1 MTQSRPIAKLG
12 ATLAL
17 LGLFLLAQT
26 AESQG
31 LVEQLVDRP
40 DAATNDQ
47 VGVDALVQ
55 EQSSDALGDAAQ
67 GRPDINKLDSLEKTW
82 KAKEAHAQ
90 KAYQD
95 QTVAQ
100 QAKLRE
106 HLHQERLAKMSMQ
119 LQVDVSKD
127 SGKVAIPKTTDAHTA
142 KELVKSQESVTHLK
156 QQLKDQKLKAALSAK
171 KQDVDAKQKLAKQ
184 LAATK
189 IKYRKRL
196 DAANTE
202 LIKDHKREAEMVKQV
217 VKDKTKKEATK
228 VKLADMAQRKS
239 KRKGDY
245 KKALADNLALKR
257 KLVQEKAL
265 REKAVDTAMKLG
277 KKIRTLGMF
286 GKKSAD
292 LAKDQALQ
300 AAKATADAK
309 EQVNL
314 VKAQKVK
321 ATAEATRLK
330 AQKAMQEQQLQ
341 ELKAQMTS
349 LEAQGIHEHTLRRQ
363 VERSLITTQAHL
375 NQTLLETDA
384 LNAKI
389 VKHKLAEKRVAAE
402 ALKRKA
408 EEKKALVAL
417 NKVGVI
423 QKALTVS
430 QQLAARYSKENKLQ
444 RGELA
449 AAADQL
455 LLAAN
460 VTRTAAAHAEKIE
473 QEALVT
479 RQEYQDV
486 VKAAQKQL
494 SHEHDLRMG
503 AQHQSDALLQEA
515 KKRLL
520 EEHKLRQAAQAA
532 ATTSGAQAAKASADA
547 AKDHQAMLATKATAA
562 KIAAD
567 KQAIMQRAKA
577 ATQMI
582 AVESAA
588 TQEAKKAAADLQKAD
603 AKKLADLTTAYDKKL
618 AKEHA
623 KSVQAEAIAKTIT
636 DRTGALQDA
645 MAHQKAI
652 LKEEQAK
659 AQNERAQWHKAMDA
673 FSKERAAH
681 REAKGAMDASTK
693 AMMQKAQLAI
703 DRASKLAKDK
713 NVLLGQLK
721 DQLHNQA
728 SKFADA
734 STDWEKVKHALQLRV
749 KTAEEEAADANA
761 KLAELAKQQQADSVA
776 NYANTA
782 VNQQLDHT
790 QEQAGHD
797 QLYAVP
803 PGATMEFNEE
813 LVQEDDEAQDE
824 QEDQF
829 TEE

>member
-1 MTQSRPIAKLG
+1 MTQSRTIAKLG

-26 AESQG
+26 AESHG
-31 LVEQLVDRP
+31 LVEQLVEQP
-40 DAATNDQ
+40 THAATNDEA
-47 VGVDALVQ
+47 GVDALVQ
-55 EQSSDALGDAAQ
+55 ESSDAGH
-67 GRPDINKLDSLEKTW
+67 PDVNKLDSLEKNW
-82 KAKEAHAQ
+82 KAKEAHAE
-90 KAYQD
+90 KAYQA
-95 QTVAQ
+95 QTQAQ

-106 HLHQERLAKMSMQ
+106 HIHQERIAKMSMQ
-119 LQVDVSKD
+119 LQVDVNADD
-127 SGKVAIPKTTDAHTA
+127 SKTTKLPARGATDVNAA
-142 KELVKSQESVTHLK
+142 KELVKAQESITHLK
-156 QQLKDQKLKAALSAK
+156 QQLKDEQLKATLNKK
-171 KQDVDAKQKLAKQ
+171 KQKVVAKQKLDKT
-184 LAATK
+184 LADTK
-189 IKYRKRL
+189 IKYRKKL
-196 DAANTE
+196 DAANTQ
-202 LIKDHKREAEMVKQV
+202 LIKDHKREADMVKQV
-217 VKDKTKKEATK
+217 VKDRTKKEATK
-228 VKLADMAQRKS
+228 VKLADMAQRKA
-239 KRKGDY
+239 KREEEY

-300 AAKATADAK
+300 AAKATADAQ

-321 ATAEATRLK
+321 AIAAAEHLK
-330 AQKAMQEQQLQ
+330 AQKAMEEQQLQ
-341 ELKAQMTS
+341 ELKAQLTEVKAGS
-349 LEAQGIHEHTLRRQ
+349 LHEHTLRRQ
-363 VERSLITTQAHL
+363 VEQSLMRVQAQL
-375 NQTLLETDA
+375 NQTLLESDA
-384 LNAKI
+384 LRAKV

-449 AAADQL
+449 QAADQL

-479 RQEYQDV
+479 RQEYTDIV
-486 VKAAQKQL
+486 EAAKKEL
-494 SHEHDLRMG
+494 AHEHDLRMG

-520 EEHKLRQAAQAA
+520 EEHKLRKDAQKEAADTHTLAEKAAAQA
-532 ATTSGAQAAKASADA
+532 K
-547 AKDHQAMLATKATAA
+547 KDHEKMLATKAVAA
-562 KIAAD
+562 KITEE
-567 KQAIMQRAKA
+567 KNKVMQRAKA

-582 AVESAA
+582 AVEHAA
-588 TQEAKKAAADLQKAD
+588 TVEAKKAAADLQKAD
-603 AKKLADLTTAYDKKL
+603 AKKLADLSSTYDQKL

-636 DRTGALQDA
+636 DRTSALQDA
-645 MAHQKAI
+645 MAHQKEI
-652 LKEEQAK
+652 LQEEQAK

-673 FSKERAAH
+673 FEKERSAH
-681 REAKGAMDASTK
+681 RQAKGAMDASSK
-693 AMMQKAQLAI
+693 AMMEKAQLAI
-703 DRASKLAKDK
+703 DRASRLAKDK

-721 DQLHNQA
+721 EQLRDQA
-728 SKFADA
+728 AKFADA
-734 STDWEKVKHALQLRV
+734 SKDWSKVKHALQLRV

-761 KLAELAKQQQADSVA
+761 KLAELAKQQDSDSVPMPA
-776 NYANTA
+776 TEL
-782 VNQQLDHT
+782 NQQMAPPAPAA
-790 QEQAGHD
+790 Q
-797 QLYAVP
+797 YAVP
-803 PGATMEFNEE
+803 PGATMAFDAE
-813 LVQEDDEAQDE
+813 LLQEDGYG
-824 QEDQF
+824 EDSEDDF
-829 TEE
+829 TEN